1 MQGDVTVLSFPCVH
15 LDALR
20 LSGYLVGERRV
31 TLLCIVVL
39 CASANELRDWILALG
54 PLSVQCYAQS
64 GLIE

>member
-1 MQGDVTVLSFPCVH
+1 MVLSFPCVH

-20 LSGYLVGERRV
+20 LAGYLVGEKRV

-54 PLSVQCYAQS
+54 LLSVQCYA
-64 GLIE
+64 

>member
-1 MQGDVTVLSFPCVH
+1 MVLSFPCVH

-20 LSGYLVGERRV
+20 LAGYLVGEKRV

-54 PLSVQCYAQS
+54 PLSVQCYA
-64 GLIE
+64 